1 MKKRGLLISLLLTT
15 LFLPFANGSAA
26 AVEDNEDALPLAKAH
41 AHNDY
46 EHDRPLLDALGHGF
60 TSVESDVWLVDG
72 ELLVAHDR
80 EDVNPN
86 RTLESLYL
94 DPLMDKVKKNG
105 GSVYPG
111 YEHEFI
117 LWIDVKSEGVE
128 TYQAI
133 HKELR
138 KYQKMLTRFT
148 TAGVKP
154 GAVTV
159 YISGNRPRELME
171 SQKVRYAAYD
181 GRMSDF
187 GTEVSAEF
195 MPIISDNW
203 TNHFRWRG
211 FGEMPAAEKEK
222 LNNIVSTSH
231 ENGQKVRFWAT
242 PDLPTPQR
250 EAIWHELLDAGVD
263 YINTDDLA
271 GLQAFLLEH
280 DPQPTEPIITW
291 KDRKNK

>member
-1 MKKRGLLISLLLTT
+1 MKKLGLMITLLFAALV
-15 LFLPFANGSAA
+15 LPFASVSAA
-26 AVEDNEDALPLAKAH
+26 AVEETQEVLPLAKDH

-46 EHDRPLLDALGHGF
+46 EHDRPLYDALDHGF

-80 EDVNPN
+80 EDVNPD
-86 RTLESLYL
+86 RTLDSLYL
-94 DPLMDKVKKNG
+94 KPLMEEVKKNG

-117 LWIDVKSEGVE
+117 LWIDIKSEDVE

-138 KYQKMLTRFT
+138 KYQNMLTRFT
-148 TAGVKP
+148 PAGVKP

-159 YISGNRPRELME
+159 YISGNRPRDLME

-187 GTEVSAEF
+187 GTEVSNEF
-195 MPIISDNW
+195 IPVISDNW
-203 TNHFRWRG
+203 TKHFTWRG
-211 FGEMPAAEKEK
+211 EGEMPAEERKK
-222 LNNIVSTSH
+222 LNTIVSTSH
-231 ENGQKVRFWAT
+231 ANGQKVRFWAT

-250 EAIWHELLDAGVD
+250 EAIWQELLKAGID
-263 YINTDDLA
+263 FINTDDLA
-271 GLQAFLLEH
+271 GLQQFLTEH
-280 DPQPTEPIITW
+280 DPQPTEPHLSW
-291 KDRKNK
+291 ED